1 MKSFPPT
8 EKNRCRASPS
18 PAEGR
23 SAAADEVEAAAEQ
36 VKAAEA
42 AVAEKVRE
50 GVLSDA
56 QLQSLHAELVRRCA
70 PMSTEELDSLRGRL
84 IQTALDHARAPDARG
99 ALYDALRAVA

>member
-1 MKSFPPT
+1 MSSPLSPT
-8 EKNRCRASPS
+8 S

-23 SAAADEVEAAAEQ
+23 SAAADEGEAAAEQ